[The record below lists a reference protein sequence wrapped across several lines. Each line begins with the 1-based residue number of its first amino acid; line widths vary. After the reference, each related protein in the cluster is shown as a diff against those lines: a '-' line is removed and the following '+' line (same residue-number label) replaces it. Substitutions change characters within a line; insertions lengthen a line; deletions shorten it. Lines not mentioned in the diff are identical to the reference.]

1 MPQVSVV
8 SPAFC
13 EKDNIPL
20 LFEKLKAALQG
31 WDWELIVVDDDSPDG
46 TSEVA
51 RAIAQTDGRL
61 RIIQRI
67 RRRGLSGAVVEG
79 MLASSAPLLA
89 VIDADLQHD
98 EAVLPKMLAELRDRS
113 DVDVVIGTR
122 YVEGGGAGGL
132 DARRLKMSR
141 FATRLAALVS
151 HTPVSDPMSG
161 FFALK
166 REAFDRVAH
175 KLSDQGFKI
184 LLDILASAHP
194 PMKIAEV
201 PFEFRNREHGESKL
215 DTAVAVQYA
224 ELLLDKLIG
233 RWVPV
238 RMIKFAA
245 VGTLGLFVHF
255 ATLFTAKNLG
265 QSFLWSQLAATFVA
279 MTWNYY
285 LNNLFTF
292 RDQRLRGWRSL
303 MGLFSFYLVC
313 SIGAAANVG
322 VASYVFLLNQDGR
335 LEGPAA
341 HILGGDAGWWIAGIA
356 GVAVGMVWN
365 YAVSSRVTWGRRA

>member
-51 RAIAQTDGRL
+51 RAIAQTDGRM
-61 RIIQRI
+61 RIIQRL

-166 REAFDRVAH
+166 REAFGRVAH

-245 VGTLGLFVHF
+245 VGTLGLVVHF

-292 RDQRLRGWRSL
+292 RDQRLTGWRSL
-303 MGLFSFYLVC
+303 MGLFSFYIVC
-313 SIGAAANVG
+313 SVGAAANVG
-322 VASYVFLLNQDGR
+322 VASYVFLLNQDGK

-365 YAVSSRVTWGRRA
+365 YAVSSRVTWGRKA